1 MSPAHRKS
9 AFARR
14 LLPFLALVLFAAA
27 LWVMHDALRQIHY
40 QHVLVQLRSIPGR
53 RILAAL
59 GLTALSYLVMT
70 GYDRLALR
78 YIDHPL
84 PLGKVTLA
92 AFVSYAFSNTVGLS
106 LLTSGSI
113 RYRLYSAWEL
123 TAEEI
128 ARLVAFTTLTFWLG
142 IVAVAGAIFI
152 AVPVA
157 LPLAGKVP
165 FASSWPLGLLFI
177 ALLAA
182 YLAIVARRQAPFR
195 FRSWELPLPSLRL
208 AAGQL
213 LVGSLDWLLAG
224 SVLFVLLPAASPL
237 SFWQFLAIFLL
248 AQVVALISHV
258 PGGLGVFESMVLLSA
273 PGIPPA
279 ALLGALLV
287 YRGIYYLL
295 PLALATLLLAGNEL
309 LQRRHLL
316 GQVMRLAGRWGS
328 ALMPQLLAAATLVSG
343 AVLLFSGATPAL
355 PGRLHWLKDFLPLPV
370 IELSH
375 FFGSLVG
382 VCLLLLARGL
392 QRRLDAA
399 YLLAA
404 VLLGAGS
411 LLSLL
416 KGADYEEALLLGLML
431 AALLPCRRHFY
442 RQASLFSGPF
452 SAGWGVTVALILASS
467 VWLGIFAYKHVAY
480 RQELW
485 WHFALL
491 GDAPRFLRAAVGAST
506 LLLVLALIRLLR
518 PASRTPARPGPAEM
532 DRVREV
538 IRQTPETLANLAL
551 LGDKALLFHE
561 ELPGFVMYGV
571 EGSSWVAMGDPIGAP
586 DRAALL
592 AWEFREL
599 VERHGGEPVFYEVGT
614 ALLPVYLDMGL
625 TLLKLGEVAKVPLA
639 EFSLEGARQKGL
651 RYTYRRLTREGCAF
665 EVVPAAEVP
674 GLLPELRQISDAWL
688 AAKQTREKGFSLGR
702 FAADYLLNFPV
713 AVVRRQGAVIAF
725 ANLWPGADHQE
736 LSIDLMR
743 FAAAAPSGVMEY
755 LFIHLLLWGKEAG
768 YQTFDLGMAPL
779 SGMANRPFAPLWNR
793 LGAVIFQHGEHF
805 YNFEGLRAY
814 KEKFDPVWEP
824 RYLASPGGLAL
835 PRILLNVA
843 TLIGGGL
850 KGVVGK

>member
-1 MSPAHRKS
+1 MSPVHQKS
-9 AFARR
+9 ALAHR
-14 LLPFLALVLFAAA
+14 LLPLLALILFAVA
-27 LWVMHDALRQIHY
+27 LWVLHDVLRQIHY
-40 QHVLVQLRSIPGR
+40 QHVLVQLRAIPGR
-53 RILAAL
+53 RIFAAL
-59 GLTALSYLVMT
+59 GLTVLSYLVMT

-78 YIDHPL
+78 YVRHPL
-84 PLGKVTLA
+84 PPGKVTLA
-92 AFVSYAFSNTVGLS
+92 AFVSYAFSNTIGLS

-123 TAEEI
+123 SAEEI

-142 IVAVAGAIFI
+142 IITVAGGIFV
-152 AVPVA
+152 ALPVA
-157 LPLAGKVP
+157 LPLTEKLP

-177 ALLAA
+177 ALVAG
-182 YLAIVARRQAPFR
+182 YLATVAWRKEPFR

-237 SFWQFLAIFLL
+237 SFWQFLGIFLL

-258 PGGLGVFESMVLLSA
+258 PGGLGVFESMILLSA

-279 ALLGALLV
+279 TLLGAMLV

-309 LQRRHLL
+309 LQRRRLI
-316 GQVMRLAGRWGS
+316 GQAVLLAGRWGS

-355 PGRLHWLKDFLPLPV
+355 PGRLHWLKEMVPLPV

-404 VLLGAGS
+404 VLLGVGS

-416 KGADYEEALLLGLML
+416 KGGDYEEALLLGLML

-442 RQASLFSGPF
+442 RKASLFSEPF
-452 SAGWGVTVALILASS
+452 SVGWGVTVLLILASS

-506 LLLVLALIRLLR
+506 LLLVLAVTRLLR
-518 PASRTPARPGPAEM
+518 PASRDPDRPGPAEIA
-532 DRVREV
+532 RAREV
-538 IRQTPETLANLAL
+538 IRQAPETLANLAL

-561 ELPGFVMYGV
+561 AAPGFVMYGV
-571 EGSSWVAMGDPIGAP
+571 EGSSWVALGDPIGAP
-586 DRAALL
+586 DGAAEL

-614 ALLPVYLDMGL
+614 AMLPVYLDMGL
-625 TLLKLGEVAKVPLA
+625 TLLKLGEVARVPLVD
-639 EFSLEGARQKGL
+639 FSLEGSASKGL
-651 RYTYRRLTREGCAF
+651 RYTYRRLTREGCEF
-665 EVVPAAEVP
+665 EVVPATGVP
-674 GLLPELRQISDAWL
+674 TLLPELRQISDAWL
-688 AAKQTREKGFSLGR
+688 AAKKTREKGFSLGR
-702 FAADYLLNFPV
+702 FDEDYLLNFPV

-743 FAAAAPSGVMEY
+743 FASAAPSGVMEY
-755 LFIHLLLWGKEAG
+755 LFICLLLWGQEAG
-768 YQTFDLGMAPL
+768 YQHFDLGMAPL
-779 SGMANRPFAPLWNR
+779 SGMENRPFAPLWNR

-805 YNFEGLRAY
+805 YNFEGLREY
-814 KEKFDPVWEP
+814 KEKFNPVWEP
-824 RYLASPGGLAL
+824 RYLACPGGLAL
-835 PRILLNVA
+835 PKIFLNVA
-843 TLIGGGL
+843 ALISGGL
-850 KGVVGK
+850 KGVVSK